1 MSRHSLRMLLVG
13 ALLIAAP
20 LYFLQRSSDRVS
32 LENVLDVSRLTGT
45 ALPDLLQRIR
55 QFHRVVTRDGKKL
68 LEVSAKEAAYF
79 RDDTAVQILEPRL
92 VFFDEGV
99 EVGSITGDRGRLV
112 LDGND
117 VDKVE
122 LTGAVRLVLTQFEI
136 RAETITYER
145 RNNRIVAAGA
155 ALVQSDEV
163 VLKGA
168 SMKFDLA
175 AKSLTVDESVD
186 MTLRRSR
193 VSSRVDGTMGAAR

>member
-1 MSRHSLRMLLVG
+1 MNRQHLRILLVG
-13 ALLIAAP
+13 ALLIGAP
-20 LYFLQRSSDRVS
+20 LFFYKSSERVS
-32 LENVLDVSRLTGT
+32 LDTVLDLSRLTGK

-55 QFHRVVTRDGKKL
+55 GFHRVVTRDGKKL

-92 VFFDEGV
+92 VFFDEG
-99 EVGSITGDRGRLV
+99 EQVGSIAGDRGRLV

-117 VDKVE
+117 VDNVQ

-136 RAETITYER
+136 RAENITYER
-145 RNNRIVAAGA
+145 KRDLIIATGA

-168 SMKFDLA
+168 SMTFDLA
-175 AKSLTVDESVD
+175 AKSLTVDRSVD
-186 MTLRRSR
+186 MTLRPAR
-193 VSSRVDGTMGAAR
+193 VSRRDDSNSGAAR